1 MVEVEVEVRSEESVE
16 VLICRMEDTLGG
28 ENLYRII
35 YAGKMM
41 HEGEMLSKY
50 AMIGQLPV
58 VVMMTKL
65 EVHKKA
71 KRRQSTF
78 LFCLSRLYYHVKYG
92 TFLCLTTQA

>member
-1 MVEVEVEVRSEESVE
+1 
-16 VLICRMEDTLGG
+16 MEDTLGG

-50 AMIGQLPV
+50 AMIGRLPV

-65 EVHKKA
+65 EAYKKA
-71 KRRQSTF
+71 RGRPSTF
-78 LFCLSRLYYHVKYG
+78 F
-92 TFLCLTTQA
+92 FIQ